1 MDILPNLLDKK
12 MKAEGLSGRE
22 VARRI
27 GVSATTIARV
37 LDGESVDVDT
47 LLRLCKWMDVSPA
60 AILDAQL
67 PSRSGLSA
75 KIAAVVQANPALAE
89 VFDTAFEKLAVGE
102 IDISDIQDV
111 AAYAAYRLKLG
122 EGKKVDSD

>member
-1 MDILPNLLDKK
+1 MDILPNLLRNK
-12 MKAEGLSGRE
+12 MNSEGLSGRE
-22 VARRI
+22 VARQI
-27 GVSATTIARV
+27 GVSATTVARV
-37 LDGESVDVDT
+37 LNGESVDVDT

-75 KIAAVVQANPALAE
+75 KIAAVIQTNPALAE
-89 VFDTAFEKLAVGE
+89 IFDAAMEKLGKGE
-102 IDISDIQDV
+102 VDISVIHDL

-122 EGKKVDSD
+122 EEKKENPN